1 MSLSTY
7 NKKRDFS
14 KTKEPSGK
22 LVKSKT
28 KKLIFVVHKHNASHL
43 HWDLRLQI
51 NGVLRSWAVPKE
63 PPKVKGIKRLAVET
77 EDHPMAYA
85 KFHGKIPEGNYGA
98 GKVEIWD
105 NGDYELKV
113 KENEKIEFALHGKK
127 LKGNFVLIK
136 TNFGRSGKNWLL
148 FKV

>member
-1 MSLSTY
+1 MSLAVY
-7 NKKRDFS
+7 KKKRNFK
-14 KTKEPSGK
+14 KTSEPKGK
-22 LVKSKT
+22 VLKT
-28 KKLIFVVHKHNASHL
+28 GKKLIFVVHRHNASHL
-43 HWDLRLQI
+43 HWDLRLQMS
-51 NGVLRSWAVPKE
+51 GVLRSWAVPKE

-105 NGDYELKV
+105 NGNYELKTNE
-113 KENEKIEFALHGKK
+113 KEKIEFSLHGKK
-127 LKGNFVLIK
+127 LKGNFILVK
-136 TNFGRSGKNWLL
+136 TNFGKSGKNWLL